1 MPRQEYYEHGSPAVL
16 GQFYYKTLIIISNIP
31 PCVNTF
37 YEIFYFF
44 ISFHVFK
51 YPLKMGKIQKTDY
64 SIGLVLYKTFS
75 FKKIRFFAYK
85 YLTFTDQWYIIVSE
99 GD

>member
-1 MPRQEYYEHGSPAVL
+1 
-16 GQFYYKTLIIISNIP
+16 
-31 PCVNTF
+31 
-37 YEIFYFF
+37 
-44 ISFHVFK
+44 
-51 YPLKMGKIQKTDY
+51 MGKIQKTDY

-75 FKKIRFFAYK
+75 FKKISFFAYK

>member
-1 MPRQEYYEHGSPAVL
+1 MKY
-16 GQFYYKTLIIISNIP
+16 FI
-31 PCVNTF
+31 
-37 YEIFYFF
+37 FF